1 MHTIQELDEIAG
13 ALSKSVTSIGG
24 RKRESLM
31 AARIPVNRFAALGC
45 GEGSGEAA
53 SETDE

>member
-1 MHTIQELDEIAG
+1 MHTIQELDEIEG

-24 RKRESLM
+24 RKCASLM
-31 AARIPVNRFAALGC
+31 AVRIPANRFAASGC